1 MRTDQTVIQGMSIV
15 FLGDFNPKIFQPA
28 WFAQENLIRDQEAEA
43 ADIKII
49 NPEIVIFEFEWLS
62 VQITRD
68 RCIFGT
74 TQEAYYEIV
83 RDLCLGTFKL
93 LRHTPIQKMG
103 INRDYHFR
111 MNSLEE
117 WHAFGHKVAPKELWN
132 NILKTPGL
140 TTLTIEGMREDGF
153 KGYIRVKVEPSKR
166 VHQGI
171 YIQVN
176 DHYETEEPLIGCDKI
191 ISILEASWIKSNDKS
206 ELIIN
211 NILKWT

>member
-28 WFAQENLIRDQEAEA
+28 WFAQENLIRAQEAEA

-103 INRDYHFR
+103 INRDYHFK

-166 VHQGI
+166 VHPGI

-176 DHYETEEPLIGCDKI
+176 DHYETEEPLIGCENI
-191 ISILEASWIKSNDKS
+191 ISILESSWIRSNDKS

-211 NILKWT
+211 NILTWK

>member
-28 WFAQENLIRDQEAEA
+28 WFAQENLIRAQEAEA

-83 RDLCLGTFKL
+83 RDLCLGT
-93 LRHTPIQKMG
+93 
-103 INRDYHFR
+103 
-111 MNSLEE
+111 
-117 WHAFGHKVAPKELWN
+117 
-132 NILKTPGL
+132 
-140 TTLTIEGMREDGF
+140 
-153 KGYIRVKVEPSKR
+153 
-166 VHQGI
+166 
-171 YIQVN
+171 
-176 DHYETEEPLIGCDKI
+176 
-191 ISILEASWIKSNDKS
+191 
-206 ELIIN
+206 
-211 NILKWT
+211 